1 MFEQLA
7 LPIIPTK
14 RRNSSWSVL
23 GSYRLHPAANAPA
36 DVEDRPLTAK
46 GKVAVL
52 PGEST
57 RGSGRNLQGAT
68 DQSIAVEVRAISEGA
83 LLEEDY
89 LDSWPAPNS
98 RDAVFASML
107 PKEQV
112 SHHEGPLL

>member
-1 MFEQLA
+1 
-7 LPIIPTK
+7 
-14 RRNSSWSVL
+14 V
-23 GSYRLHPAANAPA
+23 
-36 DVEDRPLTAK
+36 K

-89 LDSWPAPNS
+89 LGSAGPAPNS
-98 RDAVFASML
+98 CDAVFANFAISML